1 MLPPSPGALL
11 ALALL
16 AGAAQAA
23 EPPPVPRCAATSR
36 IDLAE
41 DSTGQASE
49 VCVSPDETTTFVF
62 DSRLSAGAVEVQPE
76 GRLADWTPGKE
87 GLTLHVIPKGDFLS
101 GERVKVTVRFADGA
115 APASATFWLV
125 GHAARGARRVE
136 VFRKPRPADVLQKE
150 KDEAQAEA
158 RQCQEDK
165 ARLLAERKEPGGLMG
180 AAWLEREKAV
190 ESRDIWRDLKHD
202 PANALRTEKAWSYSQ
217 PKGVTL
223 PGGMAVRLK
232 LLNPGV
238 EPWTATGAVLKDAT
252 GAEVELSAWQESAI
266 APGALGFV
274 MMGAEG
280 EPGQLACPCTL
291 KLWEAQGPRTVTLG
305 NVMFP
310 AGEQAG
316 KQGTA
321 RE

>member
-11 ALALL
+11 ALALF

-23 EPPPVPRCAATSR
+23 EAPPIPRCAATPR
-36 IDLAE
+36 IDVAP
-41 DSTGQASE
+41 DSSGQASE
-49 VCVSPDETTTFVF
+49 VCVSPNETTTFVF
-62 DSRLSAGAVEVQPE
+62 DSRLAAGAVEVQPE

-87 GLTLHVIPKGDFLS
+87 SLTLHVIPRGDFLQ

-125 GHAARGARRVE
+125 GHAARRAQRVE
-136 VFRKPRPADVLQKE
+136 VFRQPRPADVLNRE
-150 KDEAQAEA
+150 KVEAQAEA

-180 AAWLEREKAV
+180 AAWLEREKPV
-190 ESRDIWRDLKHD
+190 EWKDIWYDLEPH
-202 PANALRTEKAWSYSQ
+202 PANALRTVAARSY
-217 PKGVTL
+217 TH
-223 PGGMAVRLK
+223 PGSVAVRLQ
-232 LLNPGV
+232 LANPGG
-238 EPWTATGAVLKDAT
+238 EPWTAAGAMLKDAT

-266 APGALGFV
+266 APGARGFV
-274 MMGAEG
+274 VMGAER

-305 NVMFP
+305 NVTFP

-316 KQGTA
+316 KQGAA

>member
-11 ALALL
+11 ALALF

-23 EPPPVPRCAATSR
+23 EAPPIPRCAATPR
-36 IDLAE
+36 IDVAP
-41 DSTGQASE
+41 DSSGQASE
-49 VCVSPDETTTFVF
+49 VCVSPNETTTFVF
-62 DSRLSAGAVEVQPE
+62 DSRLAAGAVEVQPE

-87 GLTLHVIPKGDFLS
+87 GLTLHVIPRGDFLP
-101 GERVKVTVRFADGA
+101 GERVKVTVRFADGE
-115 APASATFWLV
+115 APAGATFWLV
-125 GHAARGARRVE
+125 GHAARRAQRVE
-136 VFRKPRPADVLQKE
+136 VFRKPRPADVLNRE
-150 KDEAQAEA
+150 KVEAQAEA
-158 RQCQEDK
+158 RQCQEDR

-190 ESRDIWRDLKHD
+190 ESKDIWYDLEPH
-202 PANALRTEKAWSYSQ
+202 PANALRTEQARSYSQ

-223 PGGMAVRLK
+223 PGGMAVRLQ
-232 LLNPGV
+232 LLNPGA
-238 EPWTATGAVLKDAT
+238 EPWTAAGAVLKDLT

-274 MMGAEG
+274 VMGAER

-291 KLWEAQGPRTVTLG
+291 KLWEEQGPRTVTLG
-305 NVMFP
+305 NVTFP

-316 KQGTA
+316 RKGAA

>member
-23 EPPPVPRCAATSR
+23 EAPPSPRCAATPR
-36 IDLAE
+36 VDVAP
-41 DSTGQASE
+41 DSTRQASE

-62 DSRLSAGAVEVQPE
+62 DSRLATGAVEVQPE

-87 GLTLHVIPKGDFLS
+87 GLTLHVIPRGDFLP
-101 GERVKVTVRFADGA
+101 GERVKVIVRFEDGA

-125 GHAARGARRVE
+125 GHVARGARRVE
-136 VFRKPRPADVLQKE
+136 VFRQPRPADVLQKE

-165 ARLLAERKEPGGLMG
+165 VRLLAERKEPGGLMG

-190 ESRDIWRDLKHD
+190 ESRDIWKDLKHD
-202 PANALRTEKAWSYSQ
+202 PANALWTEAARSYTQ
-217 PKGVTL
+217 RQGKTH
-223 PGGMAVRLK
+223 PGGMAVRLQ
-232 LLNPGV
+232 LANPGA
-238 EPWTATGAVLKDAT
+238 EPWTAAGAVLKDST
-252 GAEVELSAWQESAI
+252 GAEVALSAWQASAI
-266 APGALGFV
+266 DPGALGSV
-274 MMGAEG
+274 VVGAER
-280 EPGQLACPCTL
+280 EPGQLACPCSL
-291 KLWEAQGPRTVTLG
+291 KLWEAQGPRTVSLE
-305 NVMFP
+305 NVTFP
-310 AGEQAG
+310 FGEQAG
-316 KQGTA
+316 KQGAA

>member
-1 MLPPSPGALL
+1 VLPPSPGALL
-11 ALALL
+11 VLALL
-16 AGAAQAA
+16 AGAAEAA
-23 EPPPVPRCAATSR
+23 EPPPVPLCASTSR
-36 IDLAE
+36 IDVAA

-49 VCVSPDETTTFVF
+49 VCVSPDETTTFAF
-62 DSRLSAGAVEVQPE
+62 DSRLAAGAVEVQPE
-76 GRLADWTPGKE
+76 GRLADSVQGKE
-87 GLTLHVIPKGDFLS
+87 NLTLHIIPKGDFLP

-136 VFRKPRPADVLQKE
+136 VFRQPRPADVLKKE

-180 AAWLEREKAV
+180 AAWLERKGEVGSKNIV
-190 ESRDIWRDLKHD
+190 SDVKPY
-202 PANALRTEKAWSYSQ
+202 PADALRTEAARSYSQ
-217 PKGVTL
+217 RKGETH
-223 PGGMAVRLK
+223 PGSMVVRLQ
-232 LLNPGV
+232 LANPGA
-238 EPWTATGAVLKDAT
+238 EPWTAVGAVLKDSA

-274 MMGAEG
+274 VVGAER

-291 KLWEAQGPRTVTLG
+291 KLWEAEGPRTVTLG
-305 NVMFP
+305 NVTFP
-310 AGEQAG
+310 PE
-316 KQGTA
+316 KQGAA

>member
-1 MLPPSPGALL
+1 MRGCLS
-11 ALALL
+11 

-23 EPPPVPRCAATSR
+23 EPPPPVPLCAATSR
-36 IDLAE
+36 IDVAA
-41 DSTGQASE
+41 DPTGQAPE
-49 VCVSPDETTTFVF
+49 VCVSPNETTTFAF
-62 DSRLSAGAVEVQPE
+62 DSRLAAGAVEVQPE

-87 GLTLHVIPKGDFLS
+87 GLTLHVIPKGDFLP

-115 APASATFWLV
+115 APAGATFWLV

-165 ARLLAERKEPGGLMG
+165 TRLLAERKEPGGLMG
-180 AAWLEREKAV
+180 AAWLEREEAV
-190 ESRDIWRDLKHD
+190 DSRDIGRELKHD
-202 PANALRTEKAWSYSQ
+202 PANALRTEAARSYSQ
-217 PKGVTL
+217 RKGKAR
-223 PGGMAVRLK
+223 PGSMAVRLR
-232 LLNPGV
+232 LANPGA
-238 EPWTATGAVLKDAT
+238 EPWTAAGAVLKDAT

-266 APGALGFV
+266 APGATGFV
-274 MMGAEG
+274 VVGAER

-305 NVMFP
+305 NVTFP
-310 AGEQAG
+310 AEEQAG
-316 KQGTA
+316 KQGAA